1 MEDYWIQQN
10 LELILQVDHLFL
22 LLLMKDISLLLD
34 GGYDLKMDKK
44 STSYILNSNPF
55 TYDLDKIEM
64 LYMETKTQIYLLLKN
79 GRFTKWKKLYYISL
93 LLRY

>member
-1 MEDYWIQQN
+1 
-10 LELILQVDHLFL
+10 
-22 LLLMKDISLLLD
+22 
-34 GGYDLKMDKK
+34 
-44 STSYILNSNPF
+44 
-55 TYDLDKIEM
+55 M

>member
-1 MEDYWIQQN
+1 
-10 LELILQVDHLFL
+10 
-22 LLLMKDISLLLD
+22 MKDLSLLLD
-34 GGYDLKMDKK
+34 GGCDLKMDKK

-79 GRFTKWKKLYYISL
+79 GRFTK
-93 LLRY
+93 